1 MVRMKWLSI
10 LHLLVKRL
18 MQNRIRIL
26 LVFLIFIINLSLLR
40 ANKVIYT
47 DDLIEVQANQQDRVF
62 AQDIMEHLPK
72 LIDRFQMDIGVY
84 PQFKARIY
92 LSHDQQDFQNIVATF
107 GGITEHSNAFYSR
120 QDSVIY
126 IKSFLELGN
135 KESFYQIL
143 HHEYIHAFI
152 EYHFK
157 DAPLWFHEGMAI
169 HFSQQFSTNMVYAL
183 GVDYL
188 SQAIPSINEME
199 NKYPQDSRMLTTF
212 YAKSAMAVEYLH
224 KLDKLAFSK
233 MFTTHKYFN
242 IAFNR
247 SFGFSKEKFYYDFE
261 KDFREKI
268 ILNAIY
274 SLATLLGLVF
284 PIIFIWGWIRRAF
297 IRSKISPIDEDD
309 SDDDVIITL

>member
-1 MVRMKWLSI
+1 
-10 LHLLVKRL
+10 
-18 MQNRIRIL
+18 MQNRLRIL
-26 LVFLIFIINLSLLR
+26 ITSLILVLVLLPLYGD
-40 ANKVIYT
+40 KVIFQ
-47 DDLIEVQANQQDRVF
+47 DDLIEVQANQQDKYL
-62 AQDIMEHLPK
+62 AQEIMNHLPK

-84 PQFKARIY
+84 PKFKARIY
-92 LSHDQQDFQNIVATF
+92 LSHDQQDFQNLVAAF

-152 EYHFK
+152 EHHFQ

-169 HFSQQFSTNMVYAL
+169 HFSQQFSTDMVYAL
-183 GVDYL
+183 GLDYL
-188 SQAIPSINEME
+188 SNNIPPIAEMA
-199 NKYPQDSRMLTTF
+199 NKYPQDSRRLTTF

-224 KLDKLAFSK
+224 QENSTAFSK
-233 MFTTHKYFN
+233 LFRSHTYFN

-247 SFGFSKEKFYYDFE
+247 SFGFSLEKFYYDFE
-261 KDFREKI
+261 EDFRNKI

-274 SLATLLGLVF
+274 SLGTLLGLIF
-284 PIIFIWGWIRRAF
+284 PIIFIWGWLRRLFKRKEKTKHA
-297 IRSKISPIDEDD
+297 EDD
-309 SDDDVIITL
+309 ADDDIIITL